1 MIMKYTRLLLLFVC
15 LLHATIVSGQV
26 YSDKVV
32 GKKRASE
39 IDSIKASDY
48 PYILP
53 IWGKKATQRG
63 FKLPYSA
70 GLGVN
75 YLWQKSDLII
85 ENLALG
91 FNHGPMH
98 SLNEVVR
105 FNSAV
110 SEAAGVNFR
119 PDVWVLPF
127 LNVYGIFAKSQPST
141 TVNFG
146 IYVPDGSG
154 NWNNVITMNSKA
166 NFNATT
172 AGFGITPT
180 IGVGGGWMAL
190 DMNFTWNDIAEL
202 NKPAFAFV
210 FGPRFGKTFQLKTR
224 DRNFAL
230 WAGGFRLKLNTGTEG
245 SLNLNEIIDTSGLQG
260 RVDAGI
266 QKVASSQAS
275 VDSWWAGLTPL
286 EQKNPVNAAKYETA
300 NRALATAGE
309 FLSNVDGALK
319 DEKHATV
326 QYSLDKR
333 PADMWNFIVGTQY
346 QHNRHWMIRAEYG
359 FLGSRQ
365 QIITGLQYRFGL

>member
-1 MIMKYTRLLLLFVC
+1 MLTLGLLNV
-15 LLHATIVSGQV
+15 IVVQGQV

-32 GKKRASE
+32 GKKNAQV
-39 IDSIKASDY
+39 IDSIKASVY
-48 PYILP
+48 PYVLP
-53 IWGKKATQRG
+53 IWGKKATERG

-70 GLGVN
+70 GLGIN
-75 YLWQKSDLII
+75 YLWQKSDLVI

-105 FNSAV
+105 FNAAT

-127 LNVYGIFAKSQPST
+127 LNVYGIFARSQPST

-154 NWNNVITMNSKA
+154 NWSNVITMNSKA

-172 AGFGITPT
+172 AGFGLTPT

-224 DRNFAL
+224 DRNFAI

-245 SLNLNEIIDTSGLQG
+245 SLNLNEIIDTNGLQA
-260 RVDAGI
+260 RVDGGI
-266 QKVASSQAS
+266 QKVTSAQAS
-275 VDSWWAGLTPL
+275 VDSWWSGLSAL

-300 NRALATAGE
+300 NRALAAAGQ
-309 FLSNVDGALK
+309 FLSGLDGALN

-346 QHNRHWMIRAEYG
+346 QHNRHWMIRMEYG